1 MVGQPGGSAASLL
14 VGMDYVPRRTQDVLE
29 LDMGDGLILFDH
41 GSSLVHHLN
50 PSAGIV
56 WRLAEGSASVEE
68 LAGDI
73 ARELGGDEEE
83 VRHQVASLIAELEA
97 LGVVEDAGAQ
107 AAGVQPPRR
116 RGT

>member
-1 MVGQPGGSAASLL
+1 VDL
-14 VGMDYVPRRTQDVLE
+14 DFVPSKTVNALE

-41 GSSLVHHLN
+41 GSNLVHHLN

-56 WRLAEGSASVEE
+56 WHLADGSATVEE

-73 ARELGGDEEE
+73 ALELGVDREEA
-83 VRHQVASLIAELEA
+83 RHQLASLIAELVA
-97 LGVVEDAGAQ
+97 LGLLEDAGTG
-107 AAGVQPPRR
+107 AAGVPPPTR

>member
-1 MVGQPGGSAASLL
+1 MAGQLGSSAASLL

-41 GSSLVHHLN
+41 GSNLVHHLN

-56 WRLAEGSASVEE
+56 WRLADGSATVEE

-73 ARELGGDEEE
+73 ALELGVDEKEA
-83 VRHQVASLIAELEA
+83 RHQLASLIAELDA
-97 LGVVEDAGAQ
+97 LGLLEDAGAG
-107 AAGVQPPRR
+107 AAGVRPPRR

>member
-1 MVGQPGGSAASLL
+1 MAGQLGSSAASLL

-41 GSSLVHHLN
+41 GSNLVHHLN

-56 WRLAEGSASVEE
+56 WRLADGSASLEE

-73 ARELGGDEEE
+73 ARELGGDEKE

-97 LGVVEDAGAQ
+97 LGVVEDAAAA

-116 RGT
+116 RGA